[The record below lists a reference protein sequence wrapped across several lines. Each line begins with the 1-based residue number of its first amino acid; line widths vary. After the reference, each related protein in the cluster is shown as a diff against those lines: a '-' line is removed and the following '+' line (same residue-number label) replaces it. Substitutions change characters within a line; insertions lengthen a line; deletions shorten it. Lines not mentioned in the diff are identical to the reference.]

1 MIRTFTGKLV
11 DPFNPDPNTI
21 DIIDIAHGLSNI
33 CRYGGQCSRFYSVA
47 EHCCYVSDASP
58 EGSKLAALLHDA
70 SEAYIGDMIQPLK
83 DSGRLGAFET
93 IEDDLQF
100 IIRSKLSAPCNW
112 NMVNHIDIAIREE
125 EIAALFN
132 PSNPVE
138 NKYLPASHDIGF
150 DPETAKTMFLR
161 RYNLLTKKRTA

>member
-11 DPFNPDPNTI
+11 DPFNPDPSTI

-47 EHCCYVSDASP
+47 EHCCYVSAALP
-58 EGSKLAALLHDA
+58 EQYMLAGLLHDA
-70 SEAYIGDMIQPLK
+70 SEAYIGDMVAPLK
-83 DSGRLGAFET
+83 EHRQLKAFGHIDNELSLIIET
-93 IEDDLQF
+93 VFRTSFRQLTV
-100 IIRSKLSAPCNW
+100 KK
-112 NMVNHIDIAIREE
+112 VDIAIREE

-132 PSNPVE
+132 PSKPVE

-150 DPETAKTMFLR
+150 DPETAKAMFLR
-161 RYNLLTKKRTA
+161 RYRQLTKKIP